1 MAERVLVTGG
11 AGFIGSHTCVELLAA
26 GWDVTVIDD
35 LSNSSREALSRVEE
49 LAGRGLR
56 FVEGDVLDTAAL
68 GRAFGDGRC
77 AAVIHFA
84 AKKAVGESCA
94 DPLGYYR
101 TNVGGTI
108 SLLRAMRRHDV
119 RRLVFSSS
127 ATVYGDP
134 APEACPLA
142 EDAPRSASNPYGQTK
157 LFVEQMLRDL
167 AESESGWHIL
177 SLRYFNPAGAHPSG
191 RIGEDPRGVPENLL
205 PSAMQAA
212 VGRLPELRVFGTD
225 YPTRDGTAIRDYLHV
240 VDVATGHLR
249 ALDHLP
255 SIDGCAE
262 YNLGTGRGVT
272 VFEVIEAVRRASGR
286 EIPTVLEGRRPGD
299 ATAVWADPALAER
312 DLDWKAE
319 RDLDDI
325 CADAWRWQSENP
337 AGYGT

>member
-35 LSNSSREALSRVEE
+35 LSNSSREALRRVEE

-56 FVEGDVLDTAAL
+56 FVEGDLLDAAAL
-68 GRAFGDGRC
+68 DRAFGDGPC
-77 AAVIHFA
+77 QAVIHFA

-108 SLLRAMRRHDV
+108 SLLGAMRRHGV

-134 APEACPLA
+134 APEACPLS
-142 EDAPRSASNPYGQTK
+142 EDAPRLASNPYGQTK
-157 LFVEQMLRDL
+157 RFVERMLRDL
-167 AESESGWHIL
+167 AASEAGWHIL

-205 PSAMQAA
+205 PSAMQVAA
-212 VGRLPELRVFGTD
+212 GRLPELRVFGTD

-249 ALDHLP
+249 ALDHL
-255 SIDGCAE
+255 SAVDGCAE
-262 YNLGTGRGVT
+262 YNLGAGRGVT

-286 EIPTVLEGRRPGD
+286 EVPWVLESRRAGD
-299 ATAVWADPALAER
+299 AVAAWADPALAER
-312 DLDWKAE
+312 ELGWKAE